1 MIYTKN
7 KKVEKNKNKNNKET
21 IITLSKL
28 ANISIDES
36 NRNKFLTQ
44 MIELRKNQINQNKLY
59 LSILSHY
66 KNNSNKNIKNVIEN
80 ELLNYNTNLKI
91 SNECL
96 NNKIKQIKEK
106 YKNNSILLEKSIINQ
121 KNLLET
127 IKEAKFI
134 LENKLK
140 EKDSLI
146 IRIKEL
152 LCDSIL
158 NLDTIEIINGINED
172 YFGTS
177 KENEKIIENTLELD
191 KNYYNEYLLYKSM
204 KFNKIKNK
212 ILKLSE
218 KKNELRQ
225 YENKNMKNNI
235 DNDFA
240 SFNNDYTKYSKN
252 NLNNNDNLNSG
263 NDLIIPTNVTTENS
277 IFNMN
282 DSLIFDTDEQ
292 IDVEFPDNDFSSF
305 FLSQKSLGH
314 IAIKK
319 NIIVPPLDLKL
330 IKYNLKNKEFSIGEK
345 SLSRD
350 LESDITN
357 NIKKLKEKIKLY
369 NILNKNLDK
378 KCEKYERKIK
388 QIACYLYSNKN
399 NIAKNNII
407 NNEYISK

>member
-7 KKVEKNKNKNNKET
+7 KKVEKNKNRNNKET
-21 IITLSKL
+21 IIILSKL
-28 ANISIDES
+28 ANISIDEP

-357 NIKKLKEKIKLY
+357 NIKKLKKKIKLY

-388 QIACYLYSNKN
+388 EIACFLYSNKN
-399 NIAKNNII
+399 IITRNNVI
-407 NNEYISK
+407 NNEYVSK

>member
-7 KKVEKNKNKNNKET
+7 KKVEKNKNRNNKET
-21 IITLSKL
+21 IIILSKL
-28 ANISIDES
+28 ANISIDEP

-44 MIELRKNQINQNKLY
+44 MIELRKNQIKQKKLY

-106 YKNNSILLEKSIINQ
+106 YKNNSILLEKNIINQ

-235 DNDFA
+235 DNNFA

-305 FLSQKSLGH
+305 F
-314 IAIKK
+314 
-319 NIIVPPLDLKL
+319 
-330 IKYNLKNKEFSIGEK
+330 
-345 SLSRD
+345 
-350 LESDITN
+350 
-357 NIKKLKEKIKLY
+357 
-369 NILNKNLDK
+369 
-378 KCEKYERKIK
+378 
-388 QIACYLYSNKN
+388 
-399 NIAKNNII
+399 
-407 NNEYISK
+407 